1 MRFVYRLAVGAVIAT
16 ATEFTY
22 GTTVS
27 KVRLKF
33 MN

>member
-1 MRFVYRLAVGAVIAT
+1 MRFVNPLAVGAVIAT
-16 ATEFTY
+16 AIQFTY

>member
-1 MRFVYRLAVGAVIAT
+1 MRSVNRLAVSAVIAT
-16 ATEFTY
+16 VIEFTY